1 MATTMTVR
9 QFDFMKYAK
18 VFGITSATVIVIS
31 IGSLI
36 FNSLQFGLD
45 FTAGTLVEV
54 GYPQPVAVSDVNNRL
69 RSAGYEDAQVVAFGS
84 DQDVLIRLPVD
95 ENVSEAEMADA
106 LVSLGDD
113 ILSAL
118 RAGDSIDLTLNRL
131 EFVGPRV
138 GEELAESGGMGLLVA
153 LGIVMIYV
161 AIRFQSKFALASVIA
176 LFHDVII
183 TLGFFSLFGLQFD
196 LTVLAALLAIIGYSI
211 NDTIV
216 VFDRIRENFRLMRKG
231 TPYEL
236 INLSLSQTLSRTII
250 TAGTTQLVVIAMLL
264 MGGESIKGFA
274 IALTLGI
281 VVGTYSSIYIASSLL
296 LSMKVTKE
304 DLMTPVKEGAV
315 DSMP

>member
-1 MATTMTVR
+1 MAILGK
-9 QFDFMKYAK
+9 QIDFMKHAK
-18 VFGITSATVIVIS
+18 LFGFVSITAVLIS
-31 IGSLI
+31 IGSLV

-54 GYPQPVAVSDVNNRL
+54 GYSQPVAISEVSEKL
-69 RSAGYEDAQVVAFGS
+69 RAGGYEDAQAVAFGS

-95 ENVSEAEMADA
+95 DSVTEEEMAGT
-106 LVSLGDD
+106 LVSLGND
-113 ILSAL
+113 ILAALSQGSSAQ
-118 RAGDSIDLTLNRL
+118 LTLNRL

-161 AIRFQSKFALASVIA
+161 AVRFQSKFAVAAVIA
-176 LFHDVII
+176 LFHDVLI
-183 TLGFFSLFGLQFD
+183 TLGIFSITGMEFD

-216 VFDRIRENFRLMRKG
+216 VFDRIRENFRVMRKG

-250 TAGTTQLVVIAMLL
+250 TAGTTQLVVCAMLF
-264 MGGESIKGFA
+264 MGGESIQGFA
-274 IALTLGI
+274 TALTLGI
-281 VVGTYSSIYIASSLL
+281 VIGTYSSIYIASSLL
-296 LSMKVTKE
+296 LYLKVTKE
-304 DLMTPVKEGAV
+304 DLMVPVREGAQ

>member
-1 MATTMTVR
+1 MAILGR
-9 QFDFMKYAK
+9 QFDFMSLARP
-18 VFGITSATVIVIS
+18 FGIASIAAIVIS
-31 IGSLI
+31 IGSLLI
-36 FNSLQFGLD
+36 NSLELGLD

-54 GYPQPVAVSDVNNRL
+54 GYSQPVVVSDVSERM
-69 RSAGYEDAQVVAFGS
+69 RAAGYEGAQVVAFGS

-95 ENVSEAEMADA
+95 DSVSEAEMADS

-113 ILSAL
+113 ILRVLDDGS
-118 RAGDSIDLTLNRL
+118 SVELTLNRL

-161 AIRFQSKFALASVIA
+161 AIRFQSKFAIAAVVA

-183 TLGFFSLFGLQFD
+183 TLGFFSLFGIQFD

-216 VFDRIRENFRLMRKG
+216 VFDRIRENFRIMRKG

-236 INLSLSQTLSRTII
+236 INLSLNQTLSRTII
-250 TAGTTQLVVIAMLL
+250 TAATTQLVVCAMLV
-264 MGGESIKGFA
+264 MGGESIQGFA

-281 VVGTYSSIYIASSLL
+281 VIGTYSSVYIASNLL
-296 LSMKVTKE
+296 LVMNVSKE
-304 DLMTPVKEGAV
+304 DLMVSVREGSQ

>member
-1 MATTMTVR
+1 MAILGR
-9 QFDFMKYAK
+9 QFDFMKHARL
-18 VFGITSATVIVIS
+18 FGFVSITAVLIS
-31 IGSLI
+31 IGSLV

-54 GYPQPVAVSDVNNRL
+54 GYSQPVVVSEVGEKL
-69 RSAGYEDAQVVAFGS
+69 REGGYEDAQVVAFGS

-95 ENVSEAEMADA
+95 DTLSEEEMAGT
-106 LVSLGDD
+106 LVSLGND
-113 ILSAL
+113 ILGVL
-118 RAGDSIDLTLNRL
+118 RQGSNAELTLNRL

-161 AIRFQSKFALASVIA
+161 AVRFQSKFAVAAVIA
-176 LFHDVII
+176 LFHDVLI
-183 TLGFFSLFGLQFD
+183 TLGIFSITGMEFD

-216 VFDRIRENFRLMRKG
+216 VFDRIRENFRISRKG

-236 INLSLSQTLSRTII
+236 INLSLTQTLSRTII
-250 TAGTTQLVVIAMLL
+250 TAGTTQLVVCAMLL
-264 MGGESIKGFA
+264 MGGESIQGFA
-274 IALTLGI
+274 TALTLGI
-281 VVGTYSSIYIASSLL
+281 VIGTYSSIYIASSLL
-296 LSMKVTKE
+296 LYLKVTKE
-304 DLMTPVKEGAV
+304 DLMVPIKEGAQ